1 MSAPLTP
8 QLVQGSTVNKVHYLC
23 SSSPNELVGTGIK
36 GQTTVLSGANQ
47 VTDGELEGLG
57 KIIGNGGRERKG
69 ANST

>member
-1 MSAPLTP
+1 M
-8 QLVQGSTVNKVHYLC
+8 
-23 SSSPNELVGTGIK
+23 GTGVK
-36 GQTTVLSGANQ
+36 GQTIVLSGANQ

>member
-1 MSAPLTP
+1 M
-8 QLVQGSTVNKVHYLC
+8 
-23 SSSPNELVGTGIK
+23 GTGVK

-69 ANST
+69 ANSTKLQQVVL